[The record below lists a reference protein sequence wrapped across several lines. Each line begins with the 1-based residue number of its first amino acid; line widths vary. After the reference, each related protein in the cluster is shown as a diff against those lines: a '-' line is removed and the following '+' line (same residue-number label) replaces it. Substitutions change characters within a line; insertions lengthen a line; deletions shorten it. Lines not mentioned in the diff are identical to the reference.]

1 MRQIQAGGVE
11 IKPEHFDI
19 VRQMKEQMCHVA
31 LDYDTES
38 YSRDDILTQEQR
50 SYELPNG
57 DVIEVGM

>member
-38 YSRDDILTQEQR
+38 NSRDDILTQEQR